1 MLKTRSLLQL
11 TIGAAFAA
19 WTTAS
24 SVPAAQAA
32 DTLTI
37 CHGGHPI
44 MVASQKI
51 LDKWAKK
58 EDVSLT
64 TTLIAYDVYVPKVTQ
79 MLTTGSPQCD
89 IIWHND
95 DWGQLWKQYLV
106 TTDDVVGIDTVA
118 KQPLD
123 AFWNDDHKLT
133 VVPMAHTMGTF
144 FYRTDLI
151 SPSEVPKTFDEIVKL
166 GEKLQT
172 EGKVKWGYVGG
183 MALNHTWFSQW
194 WTMWNNGCDIFK
206 PIYGRDNKVLA
217 ENGWTSIIDQPCH
230 KQIVDFWWDALHK
243 NKISPEAMTSY
254 GRNEANAIFM
264 AGDAAITVADST
276 FWGDYNDKNK
286 SKVAGKIDMAPFP
299 IGPGRQTPIS
309 WIDIWGWAIPK
320 SASPAHQA
328 LAKKLL
334 GEMLNDKEGQ
344 VQMWNETGGPPP
356 NTKVWDLLAANDAVF
371 RKLKVADFDQEHM
384 HSAYYFP
391 NWPKVH
397 KAYSDV
403 VIKALT
409 GKREDID
416 AVLKD
421 GVKTVH
427 DAAVSQ

>member
-1 MLKTRSLLQL
+1 MLKKKSLLQL

-19 WTTAS
+19 WTTAW

-51 LDKWAKK
+51 LDRRAKK

-64 TTLIAYDVYVPKVTQ
+64 TTLIAYDVYLPKVTQ

-89 IIWHND
+89 LIWHND
-95 DWGQLWKQYLV
+95 DWGQIWKQYLV
-106 TTDDVVGIDTVA
+106 TTDDVAGIDTVA

-144 FYRTDLI
+144 FYRKDLI
-151 SPSEVPKTFDEIVKL
+151 SPSEVPKTFDEMVKL

-183 MALNHTWFSQW
+183 MAFNHTWFTQW

-206 PIYGRDNKVLA
+206 PIYGRDNKELA

-356 NTKVWDLLAANDAVF
+356 NTKVLDLLAANDAVF

>member
-183 MALNHTWFSQW
+183 MAFNHTWFSQW

-243 NKISPEAMTSY
+243 SKISPEAMTSY